1 MAARGRGEPPIVCAG
16 ALGEDWKR
24 LRAMNRPE
32 APKASSPDRIA
43 CRIAELAAL
52 LGASVKMIKRKVAD
66 ATLQLTGGPRG
77 PPRPS
82 PTERCLRPQ
91 RREPRS
97 AAAPPSPRQPHLQ
110 AQTRVRIAKS
120 GPVGRVAVR
129 QTGGGPRCGPSF
141 SEHEIE
147 KLSNHGGVNPTGAD
161 HFRYSYPDAR
171 AALPFRATPL
181 APSPIWSARWTP
193 RTPPT
198 APAGRH
204 HRRSQGARG
213 DAPRGA
219 DAMTRR
225 SRGLTRSWAKRSIAS
240 LALLR
245 WPV

>member
-1 MAARGRGEPPIVCAG
+1 MAARGRGEPPIVRAG

-82 PTERCLRPQ
+82 PTERCLRPR

-171 AALPFRATPL
+171 AALPLRDKQECA
-181 APSPIWSARWTP
+181 ASSSASSPASA
-193 RTPPT
+193 
-198 APAGRH
+198 
-204 HRRSQGARG
+204 
-213 DAPRGA
+213 
-219 DAMTRR
+219 
-225 SRGLTRSWAKRSIAS
+225 SR
-240 LALLR
+240 
-245 WPV
+245 